1 MIGKEA
7 LFVVMGLKRLK
18 DDEEKIDKFVK
29 THVSRLLKMDMIAV
43 LLEFER
49 QEEVN
54 LALKVFLYSNFVHAH
69 IYN

>member
-1 MIGKEA
+1 
-7 LFVVMGLKRLK
+7 MGLKRLK

-69 IYN
+69 IYNWFVILQNIHA